1 MKAENTIS
9 ILNDL
14 IATSEDG
21 KKGFAEAAKDATNPE
36 LKKIFQR
43 RAAECSEAA
52 AELQD
57 IVQSIGGHPE
67 TTGTVVGA
75 AHRGWVK
82 VKSAVADS
90 NVAVLEEV
98 ERGEDHAKA
107 AYSKAL
113 KGDLPSPIRGVIE
126 RQRQG
131 TLRNH
136 DLIRNLRN
144 NYRDV
149 ASHQA

>member
-1 MKAENTIS
+1 MKAENTIN

-21 KKGFAEAAKDATNPE
+21 KKGFAEAASDATNPE
-36 LKKIFQR
+36 LKEILQR
-43 RAAECSEAA
+43 RAVECADAA
-52 AELQD
+52 TELQS
-57 IVQSIGGHPE
+57 IVQSIGGSPE
-67 TTGTVVGA
+67 TTGTVAGA

-82 VKSAVADS
+82 VKSAVTDS

-107 AYSKAL
+107 AYNKAL
-113 KGDLPSPIRGVIE
+113 KGDLPMPIRSVLE
-126 RQRQG
+126 RQAQG

-144 NYRDV
+144 SYRNS
-149 ASHQA
+149 ASA